1 MAGESEDRS
10 EQKAVFSRFEC
21 ELSQCCSVCS
31 NNLIG
36 IAVLLVLEA
45 VFILVLGVLLVLMG
59 DFRSLCLFFQIV
71 EFLNSLY
78 TVFDN
83 IVQGYD
89 VYKVSSLFS
98 WSR

>member
-78 TVFDN
+78 L
-83 IVQGYD
+83 
-89 VYKVSSLFS
+89 SLIHI
-98 WSR
+98 